1 MEMQISYCVCP
12 KIQKNG
18 DIQTVKSRCRK
29 NIEKIMRTKES
40 EYNRIGMLSRPYSY
54 VSGDTTTYGNP
65 FVELVGLQS
74 TGADNK
80 KDNIYSTFDKITYT
94 QQGEVQ
100 EFPLDTVVDMSFF
113 KKFPGEA
120 NVYANYIDDSRI
132 ATFEFVGIGDIE
144 PLKVPFR
151 KGDIPTSDELSS
163 YIKQH
168 GGENVSIVSVTP
180 EITNSDSSITYMVV
194 CKPDSNEPKYTVN
207 FKILP
212 SEYGQ
217 EAPEIKS
224 AQYLEGSVIFRPSV
238 SSITDA
244 SFDGWYK
251 DEACTQPFDF
261 STERMPGNDITLY
274 GRVVS
279 RLTNIYFY
287 NGSTLVETRGLPMG
301 AKFGEMPKV
310 TGLTETQRLVG
321 WYDKDGKAYDYSST
335 VRHTEDYFLYAKIG
349 EKLETDLSPDD
360 FYVQTTKYTGYG
372 SPQNYIWVQAAYDNL
387 GAVINKNDTRAFWRM
402 NGSPSEVEWKDVGT
416 VMNEDKQAWP
426 IDAGYYDVRIIY
438 PGNEDYL
445 PADIYLENHFIIEK
459 GDVSRTGGEL
469 DKPGVQINGNTMDVY
484 CPDNFFFTDR
494 HSYEI

>member
-1 MEMQISYCVCP
+1 MQISYCVCP

-402 NGSPSEVEWKDVGT
+402 NGSPSEVEWKDVGS
-416 VMNEDKQAWP
+416 MLDEDHMAWP
-426 IDAGYYDVRIIY
+426 IEPIHAIKAKTTLFYAYSSV
-438 PGNEDYL
+438 
-445 PADIYLENHFIIEK
+445 
-459 GDVSRTGGEL
+459 
-469 DKPGVQINGNTMDVY
+469 
-484 CPDNFFFTDR
+484 
-494 HSYEI
+494 